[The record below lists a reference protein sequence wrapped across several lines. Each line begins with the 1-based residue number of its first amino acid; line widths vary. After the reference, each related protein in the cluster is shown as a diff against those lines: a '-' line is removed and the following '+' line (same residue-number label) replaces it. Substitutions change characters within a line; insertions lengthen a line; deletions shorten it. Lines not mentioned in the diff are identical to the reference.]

1 MSVLQRGTVTTILV
15 VDDEPTIRKIVT
27 STLADLG
34 FDEMYTAGDAESALS
49 VIHDKRPDVVISDV
63 KLPGMSGVE
72 LARQVKENDGN
83 TPVLLMSAF
92 GEPRGHKA
100 DAFIS
105 KPFELDD
112 LTELVRRFI

>member
-1 MSVLQRGTVTTILV
+1 MSLVQKETLTTILV

-27 STLADLG
+27 TTLAGLG

-49 VIHDKRPDVVISDV
+49 LIQDKRPDVVISDV

-72 LARQVKENDGN
+72 LARQVKENAGD

-92 GEPRGHKA
+92 AEPRGHKA

-105 KPFELDD
+105 KPFELDE
-112 LTELVRRFI
+112 LTALVRRFI